1 LDAAKMNRGIYLNV
15 INPISDF
22 KQMRDTALQITNIY
36 DKAFSLSYGDL
47 IEKLTRAVFNYNLI

>member
-1 LDAAKMNRGIYLNV
+1 MNRGIYLNV

-36 DKAFSLSYGDL
+36 DKTFSINYADL
-47 IEKLTRAVFNYNLI
+47 IEKLVKISF